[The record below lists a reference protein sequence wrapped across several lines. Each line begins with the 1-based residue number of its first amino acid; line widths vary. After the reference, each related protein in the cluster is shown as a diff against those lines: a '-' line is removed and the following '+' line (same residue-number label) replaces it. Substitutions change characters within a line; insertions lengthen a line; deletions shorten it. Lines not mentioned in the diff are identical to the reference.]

1 MRIRLSLLL
10 FIAPLL
16 TLAQDRKLRIIP
28 TPIIGSSPTTGFLFG
43 VASGAYWTMGDSTLA
58 TSPSSAL
65 GSLIYTSKK
74 QTLFT
79 AKANT
84 FLANDSWNMLTDI
97 RYFITSQPTYGLG
110 TGPQSAKPAGT
121 GFADYTD
128 DPYQPIENSQL
139 MEFNFFRFHNTL
151 MKRYQNT
158 RFFAGIGYHF
168 DYHTKIND
176 QLLNLNDSPQV
187 LTSHYAYSKANNF
200 NPNNYISSGV
210 SINLLYDSRDNAVN
224 PYKGRYA
231 FANFRVSPKALG
243 SSQNSSIVWLEYRD
257 YLHLSKTRERHLIGY
272 WGYAWFVS
280 SGKVPYLD
288 LPAVGWDQFGRSG
301 RAYTQGRFRG
311 EELVYNEIEY
321 RFPLQ
326 KNNDLIGGVI
336 FLNATTASNQLNI
349 PLFKYLDYGYG
360 AGLRVMISKKTRANL
375 NIDYAF
381 GEYGAQ
387 GFYIGLNEDF

>member
-1 MRIRLSLLL
+1 
-10 FIAPLL
+10 
-16 TLAQDRKLRIIP
+16 
-28 TPIIGSSPTTGFLFG
+28 
-43 VASGAYWTMGDSTLA
+43 
-58 TSPSSAL
+58 
-65 GSLIYTSKK
+65 
-74 QTLFT
+74 
-79 AKANT
+79 
-84 FLANDSWNMLTDI
+84 
-97 RYFITSQPTYGLG
+97 
-110 TGPQSAKPAGT
+110 
-121 GFADYTD
+121 
-128 DPYQPIENSQL
+128 
-139 MEFNFFRFHNTL
+139 

-387 GFYIGLNEDF
+387 GFYIGLNEVF

>member
-1 MRIRLSLLL
+1 MAIRTLILLL
-10 FIAPLL
+10 IAPLL
-16 TLAQDRKLRIIP
+16 TFSQERKLRIIP

-43 VASGAYWTMGDSTLA
+43 LASGAYWTMGDSNEL

-84 FLANDSWNMLTDI
+84 FLAGDRWNMLTDI
-97 RYFITSQPTYGLG
+97 RYFITSQPAYGLG
-110 TGPQSAKPAGT
+110 TGPQSAKPVGT
-121 GFADYTD
+121 GYADYSD
-128 DPYQPIENSQL
+128 NPYQPIESSQL

-176 QLLNLNDSPQV
+176 QVLNLDSNPQT
-187 LTSHYAYSKANNF
+187 LTSHYAYSVANDF
-200 NPNNYISSGV
+200 NPQKYTSSGV
-210 SINLLYDSRDNAVN
+210 SFNLLYDSRDNAVN

-231 FANFRVSPKALG
+231 YANFRVSPKALG

-257 YLHLSKTRERHLIGY
+257 YLHLSKTRQRHLIGY

-311 EELVYNEIEY
+311 QELVYNEIEY

-326 KNNDLIGGVI
+326 KNKEILGAVLFI
-336 FLNATTASNQLNI
+336 NATTASNQLNI

-360 AGLRVMISKKTRANL
+360 AGLRVMISKKSRANL
-375 NIDYAF
+375 NIDYAI

-387 GFYIGLNEDF
+387 GFYIGLNEVF